1 MRTDIITGTS
11 FIIDNLTA
19 QVTSQHGFPSKIH
32 AMISGKKFGM
42 GINMNLILE
51 LFDSEC
57 LEVVDYHGGEGYAEY
72 THELFPNH
80 RFIANASFER
90 EGQDWELYELNDNSL
105 EIEVIS

>member
-1 MRTDIITGTS
+1 MRTDIITGKS

-19 QVTSQHGFPSKIH
+19 QITSHHGFPSKIH
-32 AMISGKKFGM
+32 AMVSGKKFGM
-42 GINMNLILE
+42 DINMNLILE
-51 LFDSEC
+51 FYESEC
-57 LEVVDYHGGEGYAEY
+57 LEVVDYWGGDGYATY

-90 EGQDWELYELNDNSL
+90 EGQDWELYELYDNSL